1 MYKWHQVKVMWEQGQ
16 SIKKIS
22 KDLGIA
28 RNTVRQYIREAS
40 PPVFKGRRYA
50 SGLENFKPD
59 ILKMLETRYIGTKIH
74 EELKKKGYAGS
85 LSAVHKYLHGLR
97 TEETIRQK
105 ATTRFE
111 TKPGQQMQYDWTP
124 WTFTI
129 AGHSVEVYFHD
140 LVLGYSRK
148 KHYSWS
154 LRIRSEDVIR
164 AIEEGIRYFGGLCSE
179 LVIDNPKQEVV
190 THKKNGVVRYNDEFL
205 RFCGL
210 YGITPNACRT
220 YRARTKGKV
229 ERPFYYL
236 EEHLLRGLELKE
248 LGELDELLTSFTAGY
263 NARPHSTL
271 REAPDRRFEDEK
283 EHLRTIP
290 SVDPTLIYDR
300 EIRKVS
306 NDGYISWKGGFYFV
320 PMSLCLR
327 DVMVEEISGR
337 ALKVYDLAGNVVV
350 EHSIRLFDKTR
361 PEHPEH
367 AAINEACLKKKE
379 SLQAGLIR
387 KFEERFPR
395 QGEAYVQ
402 GLRKNTTA
410 NLSWQIEE
418 ILGFCRFYRDDQMSA
433 VLDECIRIGSYHK
446 NTVKRLLSENNVQF
460 PPPESGGFPENVSL
474 ASLENVNISRSLLV
488 YHVEASHE

>member
-1 MYKWHQVKVMWEQGQ
+1 MYKWHQVKVMWEQGK

-22 KDLGIA
+22 KDLCIA

-40 PPVFKGRRYA
+40 PPAFKGRRPT
-50 SGLENFKPD
+50 SGLEKYKAD
-59 ILKMLETRYIGTKIH
+59 IVKMVETKYIGTKIH
-74 EELKKKGYAGS
+74 EELQKKGYAGS

-97 TEETIRQK
+97 AEETIRQK
-105 ATTRFE
+105 VTTRFE

-129 AGHSVEVYFHD
+129 SGHCVEVYFHG

-148 KHYSWS
+148 KYYSWS
-154 LRIRSEDVIR
+154 LRIRAEDVIR
-164 AIEEGIRYFGGLCSE
+164 AIEDGIRYFGGVCNE

-190 THKKNGVVRYNDEFL
+190 THKKNGVVRYTDEFL

-210 YGITPNACRT
+210 YGITPNACRPC
-220 YRARTKGKV
+220 RARTKGKV

-236 EEHLLRGLELKE
+236 EEHLLRGLEIKE
-248 LGELDELLTSFTAGY
+248 IGELDGLLASFTDGY

-271 REAPDRRFEDEK
+271 REAPDKRFEEEK
-283 EHLRTIP
+283 KHLRAIP

-306 NDGYISWKGGFYFV
+306 SDGYISWKGGLYFV
-320 PMSLCLR
+320 PMTLCLHN
-327 DVMVEEISGR
+327 VMAEEVSGR
-337 ALKVYDLAGNVVV
+337 TLKVYDLAGNVVV
-350 EHSIRLFDKTR
+350 EHPVRLFDKTR

-367 AAINEACLKKKE
+367 AALNEAYLTKKE
-379 SLQAGLIR
+379 SLRAGLIR
-387 KFEERFPR
+387 KFKERFPK
-395 QGEAYVQ
+395 QGEDYLE
-402 GLRKNTTA
+402 GLKKNTTA

-418 ILGFCRFYRDDQMSA
+418 ILSFCRFYRDDQMSA
-433 VLDECIRIGSYHK
+433 VLDECIRIGAYHK
-446 NTVKRLLSENNVQF
+446 NTVKRLLSENNVQLT
-460 PPPESGGFPENVSL
+460 PPESGAENASL
-474 ASLENVNISRSLLV
+474 AGLENVNISRALLV